1 MPPKK
6 GKNRDKTGEGS
17 KRTPEER
24 PSTPND
30 NRDASTSDNQNTQV
44 NDITFKNEKNV
55 TKNMIAKFRKNQR

>member
-1 MPPKK
+1 MGKGPKGRPK
-6 GKNRDKTGEGS
+6 
-17 KRTPEER
+17 ER
-24 PSTPND
+24 PNTPND